1 MLTSDG
7 MEIVMDT
14 TQRELILKNYNMET
28 KEERREKM
36 AAIGTMTLI
45 GGTIL
50 LAIISFFTS
59 LIR

>member
-1 MLTSDG
+1 
-7 MEIVMDT
+7 MDT

-28 KEERREKM
+28 REQRREKM
-36 AAIGTMTLI
+36 AAIGTMALI